1 MSVLVKATTVKASGW
16 CHNTDWQKTPVG
28 VLCTVLCKELRASW
42 RPEREAPG
50 PPLSAGSVTELIMT
64 PQVQGC
70 THKKEDEVAQFIWE
84 AAGPRARRAGRP
96 HGKPEAGRA
105 KHSERQLLQETGLE
119 VETVEEWR
127 HVLYRTHLGTDT
139 LQMKKKSAP
148 YFPVFSEHLQ
158 TLPVHQIRPERK
170 P

>member
-1 MSVLVKATTVKASGW
+1 MSQHGLYRE
-16 CHNTDWQKTPVG
+16 HR
-28 VLCTVLCKELRASW
+28 LVLCKELRASW

-50 PPLSAGSVTELIMT
+50 PPLSAGSVTELMT

-70 THKKEDEVAQFIWE
+70 THIKEDEVAQFIWE

-105 KHSERQLLQETGLE
+105 KHSERYLLQETGLE

-127 HVLYRTHLGTDT
+127 HVLYRTHLGTNT
-139 LQMKKKSAP
+139 LQMKKNVPHIFQCSLNIYKH
-148 YFPVFSEHLQ
+148 YQ
-158 TLPVHQIRPERK
+158 YIRSDQKGNLKFQEK
-170 P
+170 LVWVMVVTTMLLY